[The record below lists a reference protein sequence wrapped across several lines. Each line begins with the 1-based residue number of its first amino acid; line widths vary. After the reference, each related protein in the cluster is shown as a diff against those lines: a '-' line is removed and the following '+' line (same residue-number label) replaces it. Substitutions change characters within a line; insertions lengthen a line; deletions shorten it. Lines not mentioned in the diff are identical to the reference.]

1 MDFLSQMALLV
12 HEESPLPEV
21 TRGSVDH
28 SRNGSVLHGPWLGE
42 DCSAVLRAW
51 LDAGLLSLATLVP
64 GSPVAIDIGRAEAR
78 DLLSNPERW
87 DSFSTLLIPTD
98 RGIAQDLA
106 EWILVAPAR
115 P

>member
-1 MDFLSQMALLV
+1 
-12 HEESPLPEV
+12 
-21 TRGSVDH
+21 
-28 SRNGSVLHGPWLGE
+28 
-42 DCSAVLRAW
+42 
-51 LDAGLLSLATLVP
+51 
-64 GSPVAIDIGRAEAR
+64 VAIDIGRAEAR

-106 EWILVAPAR
+106 EWIQVAPAR